1 MDEDGAMDKHRLGG
15 AVLRRVHV
23 VPEFVSGAE
32 ARALLR
38 ALEGRRWAQAKGRR
52 IQELGGRIV
61 RDTLL
66 PATAGLPAAVAAL
79 CRKVEAR
86 CGAEGEGRIHLNHV
100 LVNRYEPGAGILPH
114 EDGPIYRPE
123 AFILS
128 LGGPAVLRF
137 HAFAEGARRLVA
149 SVVLQPRSLLAF
161 AEEAYVSH
169 LHGIDFA
176 AEDELDAS
184 VLNRPAGL
192 EEGALLPRGA
202 VRTSFTLREVVKVRK
217 GLLHL

>member
-1 MDEDGAMDKHRLGG
+1 MDEHRLG
-15 AVLRRVHV
+15 APVLRRIHV
-23 VPEFVSGAE
+23 ADEFVSEAE
-32 ARALLR
+32 AGALLR

-61 RDTLL
+61 KDTLL
-66 PATAGLPAAVAAL
+66 PAAAGLPAAVAAL

-86 CGAEGEGRIHLNHV
+86 FGAAEGEGRIHLNHV

-149 SVVLQPRSLLAF
+149 SVVL
-161 AEEAYVSH
+161 
-169 LHGIDFA
+169 
-176 AEDELDAS
+176 
-184 VLNRPAGL
+184 
-192 EEGALLPRGA
+192 
-202 VRTSFTLREVVKVRK
+202 
-217 GLLHL
+217 

>member
-1 MDEDGAMDKHRLGG
+1 MDEHRLEARGQEL
-15 AVLRRVHV
+15 AVHV
-23 VPEFVSGAE
+23 APEFVSEAE
-32 ARALLR
+32 AGALLR

-61 RDTLL
+61 KDTLL
-66 PATAGLPAAVAAL
+66 PAAAGLPAAVAAL

-86 CGAEGEGRIHLNHV
+86 FGAAEGEGRIHLNHV

-123 AFILS
+123 AYILS

-217 GLLHL
+217 GLLRL

>member
-1 MDEDGAMDKHRLGG
+1 MDEHRVGG
-15 AVLRRVHV
+15 GILRQVHV
-23 VPEFVSGAE
+23 VPDFVSEAE
-32 ARALLR
+32 AGALLR

-61 RDTLL
+61 KDTLL
-66 PATAGLPAAVAAL
+66 PAAAGLPAAVAAL

-86 CGAEGEGRIHLNHV
+86 FGAAEGEGRIHLNHV

-217 GLLHL
+217 GLLRL